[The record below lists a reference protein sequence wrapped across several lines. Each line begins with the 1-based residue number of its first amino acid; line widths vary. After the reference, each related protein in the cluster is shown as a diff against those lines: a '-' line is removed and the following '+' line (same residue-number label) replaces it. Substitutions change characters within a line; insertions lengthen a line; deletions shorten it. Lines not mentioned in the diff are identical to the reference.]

1 MRCPTIL
8 AAMLIWL
15 AAAWGSS
22 AAASAVPQ
30 VGEELVT
37 RMLYLDGTV
46 LLPPGD
52 WVVAASELQ
61 QGDGTGTDIASVVLL
76 QPREG
81 HVAGVILAQ
90 GNVTSLKSRPG
101 LSAECWSEQAYFTAV
116 AADDDSGGACAAVLA
131 VDARQGGGNAVWD
144 RAREF
149 AAVKGWRLPAAFM
162 LASLSSVDRKR
173 LMDVRYGLAVP
184 DALVRQD
191 TAPCTWAV
199 PPADGSGPI
208 RQMAQ
213 GLTNFS
219 EAMLPVF
226 EMAGH
231 SRLPMFGAAP
241 PLAATEDT
249 PQGLLRQL
257 KQARIDE
264 LVENGAASPAQAEQL
279 SRRAAEPTPGDPMI
293 KDLLWR
299 SGYKTLTYKA
309 AAFIDTSAVYYFF
322 VPDLPLVLAGS
333 AITNVLGMPIVY
345 INDFVWS
352 YFGLQASKSKQPIAF
367 ASVGQT
373 CSTR

>member
-1 MRCPTIL
+1 MIYHTAL

-15 AAAWGSS
+15 AAASGSS
-22 AAASAVPQ
+22 AADSAVPQ
-30 VGEELVT
+30 VGEELAT
-37 RMLYLDGTV
+37 RMLFLESTV

-52 WVVAASELQ
+52 WVVAASQ
-61 QGDGTGTDIASVVLL
+61 DDDTDIASVVLL
-76 QPREG
+76 QSREG
-81 HVAGVILAQ
+81 RVAGVVLAQ
-90 GNVTSLKSRPG
+90 GNVTSLKNRPS
-101 LSAECWSEQAYFTAV
+101 LSAECWSEQAYFTVV

-131 VDARQGGGNAVWD
+131 VDVRQGSGSEAWD

-149 AAVKGWRLPAAFM
+149 AAAKGWRLPAAFM

-184 DALVRQD
+184 DALMRQGAD
-191 TAPCTWAV
+191 PCAWADS
-199 PPADGSGPI
+199 PAHGSGPI

-241 PLAATEDT
+241 PLAATADASRS
-249 PQGLLRQL
+249 LLRQL

-264 LVENGAASPAQAEQL
+264 LVENGAVSPAQAEQL
-279 SRRAAEPTPGDPMI
+279 SRRAAAPSPSDPLI

-309 AAFIDTSAVYYFF
+309 ATFIDTSAVYYFF
-322 VPDLPLVLAGS
+322 IPDLPLVLAGA

-352 YFGLQASKSKQPIAF
+352 YFGLKASKSKQPIAL
-367 ASVGQT
+367 ASVGET
-373 CSTR
+373 CTTR